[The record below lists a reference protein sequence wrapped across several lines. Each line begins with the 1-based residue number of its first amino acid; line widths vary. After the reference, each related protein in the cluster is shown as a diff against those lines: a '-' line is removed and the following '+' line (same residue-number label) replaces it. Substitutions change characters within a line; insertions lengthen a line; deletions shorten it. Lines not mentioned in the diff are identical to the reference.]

1 MSVLMNS
8 NERAVVQHISL
19 AIRYDFRDLSS
30 IRELRIMRKKW
41 VLHKLSSCV
50 RDVIPTAA
58 QRLRLAVTVACPCSS
73 ILETSCVR

>member
-19 AIRYDFRDLSS
+19 AIRYDSRDLTT
-30 IRELRIMRKKW
+30 IRKLRIMRKKR
-41 VLHKLSSCV
+41 VQHKLSSCV
-50 RDVIPTAA
+50 RDVPTAA

-73 ILETSCVR
+73 KLATPCVQ